1 MMSDLSIRAQHVK
14 WFTEA
19 AQVREPIE
27 NILTWEFFLLTIGI
41 AAILA
46 ILPQIVPM
54 LMELKVAKSFDRKLS
69 RLEPYTG
76 LILKYGTAIA
86 IILQLLWDSILA
98 PEIHLTTFSLILGIT
113 VVILLLIP
121 HHIAT
126 KIGAIG
132 LFALFFDAL
141 LHIGL
146 FHMLDYAFYLALAF
160 ALLTQR
166 TRFERLGMPALYLG
180 TGLSLCWV
188 AVEKWVYQEM
198 SVDIVINHAVPT
210 FGFDPASF
218 VLLSAFI
225 EFVVGY
231 LLVVGVL
238 NRLLAL
244 VLTLIFVSTTMLF
257 GLLEVIGHFIVH
269 IILITFIIENTS
281 FYNPPVQ
288 MHSRKID
295 QIIFIFLNFI
305 FVLAT
310 ILLIYYRFA

>member
-1 MMSDLSIRAQHVK
+1 MNGTTIRGFHVK
-14 WFTEA
+14 WFTDAE
-19 AQVREPIE
+19 QIREPIE
-27 NILTWEFFLLTIGI
+27 NILTWDFFLVTIII
-41 AAILA
+41 AAMLA
-46 ILPQIVPM
+46 ILPQLIPY
-54 LMELKVAKSFDRKLS
+54 LMELRIVKAVDR
-69 RLEPYTG
+69 RLATFEPFTG
-76 LILKYGTAIA
+76 LILKYGTALA
-86 IILQLLWDSILA
+86 ITLQLLWNSILA
-98 PEIHLTTFSLILGIT
+98 PEIYLTSFSLVVGVI
-113 VVILLLIP
+113 VVIMLLIP
-121 HHIAT
+121 HHITT

-132 LFALFFDAL
+132 ILIIFIHVL

-146 FHMLDYAFYLALAF
+146 FHIIDYAFYIAIAF
-160 ALLTQR
+160 ALFLQKTKW
-166 TRFERLGMPALYLG
+166 ERLGMPALYLG

-198 SVDIVINHAVPT
+198 STDIILNHAVPT
-210 FGFDPASF
+210 FGFDPETF

-244 VLTLIFVSTTMLF
+244 VLTLIFVSTTLVF
-257 GLLEVIGHFIVH
+257 GILEVIGHFVVH

-281 FYNPPVQ
+281 FYHPPVQ
-288 MHSRKID
+288 MHKRKID
-295 QIIFIFLNFI
+295 QIVFIFLNFI

>member
-1 MMSDLSIRAQHVK
+1 MLSGLHVK

-19 AQVREPIE
+19 DQIREPIE
-27 NILTWEFFLLTIGI
+27 NILTWDFFLITFAI

-46 ILPQIVPM
+46 ILPQIITP
-54 LMELKVAKSFDRKLS
+54 LMELTVIKKLDRKLS
-69 RLEPYTG
+69 TLEPYTG
-76 LILKYGTAIA
+76 AILKYGTAIA
-86 IILQLLWDSILA
+86 IILQLVWDSILA
-98 PEIHLTTFSLILGIT
+98 PEIHLTPFSFIVGIF
-113 VVILLLIP
+113 VVLMLLIP
-121 HHIAT
+121 HHLAT
-126 KIGAIG
+126 KLGAVGIIV
-132 LFALFFDAL
+132 LFIHSV

-146 FHMLDYAFYLALAF
+146 FHILDYAFYLAVAF
-160 ALLTQR
+160 ALFTQK
-166 TRFERLGMPALYLG
+166 TRLARLGMPALYLG

-188 AVEKWVYQEM
+188 AVEKWVYQKM
-198 SVDIVINHAVPT
+198 SVDIILTHGVPT
-210 FGFDPASF
+210 FGFDPVTF
-218 VLLSAFI
+218 VIISAFI

-244 VLTLIFVSTTMLF
+244 ILTLIFISTTMLF
-257 GLLEVIGHFIVH
+257 GLLEVVGHFIVH
-269 IILITFIIENTS
+269 IILLTFIIENTS

-288 MHSRKID
+288 MHTRKVD

>member
-1 MMSDLSIRAQHVK
+1 MRGLHVK

-19 AQVREPIE
+19 EQIREPIE
-27 NILTWEFFLLTIGI
+27 NILTWDFFLLTIII
-41 AAILA
+41 ATVLA
-46 ILPQIVPM
+46 LLPQLIPF
-54 LMELKVAKSFDRKLS
+54 LMELKPVKAIDRKLANF
-69 RLEPYTG
+69 EPYTG
-76 LILKYGTAIA
+76 LILKYGSAIA
-86 IILQLLWDSILA
+86 ITLQLFWDSILA
-98 PEIHLTTFSLILGIT
+98 PEIHLTPFSLAVGIF
-113 VVILLLIP
+113 VVIMLLIP
-121 HHIAT
+121 HHFAT
-126 KIGAIG
+126 KLGAIG
-132 LFALFFDAL
+132 IFVLFLDSL
-141 LHIGL
+141 LQIGIFHII
-146 FHMLDYAFYLALAF
+146 DYAFYLAIAF
-160 ALLTQR
+160 ALFVQKTKWA
-166 TRFERLGMPALYLG
+166 RLGMPALYLG

-198 SVDIVINHAVPT
+198 SVNIILNHAVPT
-210 FGFDPASF
+210 FGFDPATF

-225 EFVVGY
+225 EFIVGY

-257 GLLEVIGHFIVH
+257 GLLEIIGHFIVH

-295 QIIFIFLNFI
+295 QIVFIFLNFI